1 MNNDRKYFSDH
12 GHGVSI
18 YINAKKKY
26 AEANI
31 PNPASISNVPPT
43 IGIHFLLKVHLDT
56 SVVVV
61 SLILNAQGNT
71 NTNSQKVNRKMS
83 KRGWHPFGIPEHN
96 RPNAGVFVNG

>member
-1 MNNDRKYFSDH
+1 MNNRKYPI
-12 GHGVSI
+12 GHGRGISI
-18 YINAKKKY
+18 YNNTKEKN

-43 IGIHFLLKVHLDT
+43 IGIHVLLKVHLDT

-61 SLILNAQGNT
+61 SLILNEQENT

-83 KRGWHPFGIPEHN
+83 KRGWRLP
-96 RPNAGVFVNG
+96 